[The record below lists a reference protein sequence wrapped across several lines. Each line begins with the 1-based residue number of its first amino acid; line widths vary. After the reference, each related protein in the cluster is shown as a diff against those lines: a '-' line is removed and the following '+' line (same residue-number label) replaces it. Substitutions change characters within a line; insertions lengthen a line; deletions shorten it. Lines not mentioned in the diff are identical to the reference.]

1 MQQLMYLEPGKL
13 EWQDRPVPKI
23 EAADDALVRP
33 LAVTRCDL
41 DFYIATGLAPFPG
54 PFAFGHETIGEVI
67 DVGDGVAAF
76 APGDIV
82 AVPFQISCGLCD
94 ACRHGWTNSCTS
106 VPLRSAFG
114 LAPLSGKDF
123 GGGLAERLRV
133 PFANHMLV
141 KPPADIA
148 PETLAAATD
157 NLADG
162 WRAVAPHLQRWPGAD
177 VLVMG
182 GAAQSVALYAAASAV
197 ALGSR
202 RVLYVDNEPDRLAR
216 AKAVGAEV
224 RELTVEAGMQP
235 LGAFPIT
242 VDGTGNP
249 DALRLAVRS
258 TMANGVCTSVAIY
271 YEDRVALPLR
281 YMYGAGI
288 TFVTG
293 RVQSRMEMPAVMD
306 AISCGHLHPEKIVSR
321 TVAFSEAAEAMDDP
335 GTKLVFVND
344 LG

>member
-1 MQQLMYLEPGKL
+1 
-13 EWQDRPVPKI
+13 
-23 EAADDALVRP
+23 
-33 LAVTRCDL
+33 
-41 DFYIATGLAPFPG
+41 
-54 PFAFGHETIGEVI
+54 
-67 DVGDGVAAF
+67 
-76 APGDIV
+76 
-82 AVPFQISCGLCD
+82 
-94 ACRHGWTNSCTS
+94 
-106 VPLRSAFG
+106 
-114 LAPLSGKDF
+114 
-123 GGGLAERLRV
+123 
-133 PFANHMLV
+133 
-141 KPPADIA
+141 
-148 PETLAAATD
+148 
-157 NLADG
+157 
-162 WRAVAPHLQRWPGAD
+162 
-177 VLVMG
+177 
-182 GAAQSVALYAAASAV
+182 
-197 ALGSR
+197 
-202 RVLYVDNEPDRLAR
+202 
-216 AKAVGAEV
+216 
-224 RELTVEAGMQP
+224 MQP